1 MSKFFE
7 ALEQAERD
15 RALRR
20 ETAPAREPA
29 PPPTPAP
36 PAAVESAPVPEARVR
51 EASERLE
58 DHLVSLLD
66 PSSLEAE
73 QYRTLGHL
81 LEQAHKTAGLSVIG
95 VSSPTVGDGKTVTA
109 INVAASLA
117 QAARAR
123 VLLVDADL
131 RRPSVARYLGLGEVG
146 SGLVRTI
153 LHAGATLADAAVPYP
168 PFHLRV
174 VPAGRHANVT
184 SEVLKSPRVGELLG
198 QARSEFDYVVLDLP
212 PLIPIPDCRIVER
225 WIDGFLVVVAADRT
239 PRRLVEEALAVL
251 EPAKVLGL
259 VFNADDGPRSSYGYE
274 YVAAGKP
281 ERRRSL
287 LGGLRRRGR

>member
-1 MSKFFE
+1 
-7 ALEQAERD
+7 
-15 RALRR
+15 
-20 ETAPAREPA
+20 
-29 PPPTPAP
+29 
-36 PAAVESAPVPEARVR
+36 
-51 EASERLE
+51 
-58 DHLVSLLD
+58 
-66 PSSLEAE
+66 
-73 QYRTLGHL
+73 
-81 LEQAHKTAGLSVIG
+81 
-95 VSSPTVGDGKTVTA
+95 
-109 INVAASLA
+109 
-117 QAARAR
+117 
-123 VLLVDADL
+123 
-131 RRPSVARYLGLGEVG
+131 
-146 SGLVRTI
+146 
-153 LHAGATLADAAVPYP
+153 
-168 PFHLRV
+168 
-174 VPAGRHANVT
+174 
-184 SEVLKSPRVGELLG
+184 VLKSPRVGELLG